1 MDVKQV
7 YSLVKEG
14 LVGVEENFK
23 TLAADKSGAFPEL
36 HKMLEHILCGGGK
49 VVRPLLALHSGSL
62 YKYQHE
68 KLVYMAS
75 ASELMHIAT
84 LVHDDAIDKAN
95 VRRGRATINSIWGV
109 DRAIIFGDYLFAKAA
124 QFAVATGS
132 LRVVGLFAETLEAI
146 SHGELRQG
154 FSAYQINQTFDDY
167 LERITGK
174 TAALFAL
181 ATEGG
186 AVLGEASEENIQSM
200 RDYGINLGIS
210 FQIVDDI
217 LDFTASEKELG
228 KPVAS
233 DLIQGTMTLPSMML
247 LQRFPGEDNPV
258 RRIFNNEGDSRENVK
273 EAIDLLNGSDIIED
287 CYKMASEYSE
297 KARRNLDNMPDTNN
311 RQALT
316 ALADFV
322 VKRNK

>member
-14 LVGVEENFK
+14 LTGVEGNFK
-23 TLAADKSGAFPEL
+23 TLASDKSETFPEL
-36 HKMLEHILCGGGK
+36 HKMLNHILCGGGK
-49 VVRPLLALHSGSL
+49 VVRPLLAFHSGSL
-62 YKYQHE
+62 FNYNHE

-95 VRRGRATINSIWGV
+95 MRRGRATINSIWGV

-124 QFAVATGS
+124 QFAVSTGS
-132 LRVVGLFAETLEAI
+132 LRVVGLFAETLAAI

-154 FSAYQINQTFDDY
+154 FSAYKLNQTFDEY

-186 AVLGEASEENIQSM
+186 AVLGEASEESIKSL
-200 RDYGINLGIS
+200 RDFGINLGVS

-247 LQRFPGEDNPV
+247 LERFPGDNPV
-258 RRIFNNEGDSRENVK
+258 KRIFNHEGDSKKNVE
-273 EAIDLLNGSDIIED
+273 EAIDLLKKSDIIED
-287 CYKMASEYSE
+287 CYKMASDYSE
-297 KARRNLDNMPDTNN
+297 KARRNLDAMPDTKN
-311 RQALT
+311 RQALL

-322 VKRNK
+322 VKRSK

>member
-1 MDVKQV
+1 
-7 YSLVKEG
+7 
-14 LVGVEENFK
+14 
-23 TLAADKSGAFPEL
+23 
-36 HKMLEHILCGGGK
+36 MLSHILCSGGK
-49 VVRPLLALHSGSL
+49 VVRPLLAFHSGSL
-62 YKYQHE
+62 YDYNHE
-68 KLVYMAS
+68 KLDYMAS

-124 QFAVATGS
+124 GFAVSTGS

-154 FSAYQINQTFDDY
+154 FSSYKLNQTFDEY

-186 AVLGEASEENIQSM
+186 AVLGGASEEGIQSL
-200 RDYGINLGIS
+200 RDFGINLGIS

-233 DLIQGTMTLPSMML
+233 DLVQGTMTLPAMML
-247 LQRFPGEDNPV
+247 LERFPGDNPV
-258 RRIFNNEGDSRENVK
+258 KRIFNNEGDSKENVR
-273 EAIDLLNGSDIIED
+273 EAIDLLKSSNIIGD
-287 CYKMASEYSE
+287 CYQKASEYSE
-297 KARRNLDNMPDTNN
+297 KARRNLDAVPDTKN
-311 RQALT
+311 RQALV

-322 VKRNK
+322 VKRSK

>member
-7 YSLVKEG
+7 YELVKNG
-14 LVGVEENFK
+14 LTGVEDNFK
-23 TLAADKSGAFPEL
+23 ALAFEKSKSFPEL
-36 HKMLEHILCGGGK
+36 HKMLSHILCGGGK
-49 VVRPLLALHSGSL
+49 VVRPLLAFHSGSL
-62 YKYQHE
+62 FNYNHD
-68 KLVYMAS
+68 KLIYMAS

-95 VRRGRATINSIWGV
+95 MRRGRATINSIWGV

-154 FSAYQINQTFDDY
+154 FSAYKLNQTFDEY

-186 AVLGEASEENIQSM
+186 AVLGEASEDSIKSL
-200 RDYGINLGIS
+200 RDFGINLGIS

-233 DLIQGTMTLPSMML
+233 DLVQGTMTLPSMML
-247 LQRFPGEDNPV
+247 LERFPGDNPV
-258 RRIFNNEGDSRENVK
+258 RRIFNNEGDSHENVK
-273 EAIDLLNGSDIIED
+273 EAIALLNSSGIIEE
-287 CYKMASEYSE
+287 CYKMASQYSE
-297 KARRNLDNMPDTNN
+297 KARRNLDTMPDTKN
-311 RQALT
+311 RQALI

-322 VKRNK
+322 VRRSK

>member
-1 MDVKQV
+1 M
-7 YSLVKEG
+7 
-14 LVGVEENFK
+14 
-23 TLAADKSGAFPEL
+23 
-36 HKMLEHILCGGGK
+36 
-49 VVRPLLALHSGSL
+49 RPLLALHSGSL

-154 FSAYQINQTFDDY
+154 FSAYQIKQTFDDY

-247 LQRFPGEDNPV
+247 LNASRAIIPSGVSSQ
-258 RRIFNNEGDSRENVK
+258 EGDSRENVK

-287 CYKMASEYSE
+287 CYKMASEYRE
-297 KARRNLDNMPDTNN
+297 KARRNLDNMPDTKN

-316 ALADFV
+316 VLADFV

>member
-7 YSLVKEG
+7 YSLVKDG
-14 LVGVEENFK
+14 LTGVEDNFSL
-23 TLAADKSGAFPEL
+23 LASSKSEAFPEL
-36 HKMLEHILCGGGK
+36 HKMLSHILCGGGK

-62 YKYQHE
+62 YKYDRE

-84 LVHDDAIDKAN
+84 LVHDDAIDKAS

-109 DRAIIFGDYLFAKAA
+109 DRAIIFGDFLFARAA
-124 QFAVATGS
+124 QFAVSTGS
-132 LRVVGLFAETLEAI
+132 LRVVRLFAETLEAI
-146 SHGELRQG
+146 SYGEMKQG
-154 FSAYQINQTFDDY
+154 FSAYKLNQTFDEY
-167 LERITGK
+167 IERISGK

-186 AVLGEASEENIQSM
+186 AVLGGASEESIQSL

-217 LDFTASEKELG
+217 LDFTATEKELG

-233 DLIQGTMTLPSMML
+233 DLIQGTMTLPSMMVL
-247 LQRFPGEDNPV
+247 ERFPGDNPV
-258 RRIFNNEGDSRENVK
+258 RRIFNHEGDSRENVK
-273 EAIDLLNGSDIIED
+273 EAISLLKKSTIIEE
-287 CYKMASEYSE
+287 CYKMASEYSD
-297 KARRNLDNMPDTNN
+297 KALCSLREMPDNKN
-311 RQALT
+311 RQALM
-316 ALADFV
+316 ALSDFV

>member
-1 MDVKQV
+1 VDVKQV
-7 YSLVKEG
+7 YELVKEG
-14 LVGVEENFK
+14 LSGVEDNFK
-23 TLAADKSGAFPEL
+23 ALAAEKSKSFPEL
-36 HKMLEHILCGGGK
+36 HKMLSHILCSGGK
-49 VVRPLLALHSGSL
+49 VVRPLLAFHSGSL
-62 YKYQHE
+62 YNYNHE

-124 QFAVATGS
+124 GFAVSTGS
-132 LRVVGLFAETLEAI
+132 LRVVGFFAETLEAI

-154 FSAYQINQTFDDY
+154 FSSYKLNQTFDEY

-186 AVLGEASEENIQSM
+186 AVLGGASEEGVQSL
-200 RDYGINLGIS
+200 RDFGINLGIS

-233 DLIQGTMTLPSMML
+233 DLVQGTMTLPSMML
-247 LQRFPGEDNPV
+247 LERFPGNDNPV
-258 RRIFNNEGDSRENVK
+258 RRIFNNEGDSRESVK
-273 EAIDLLNGSDIIED
+273 EAINLLKSSSIIED
-287 CYKMASEYSE
+287 CYQKASEYSE
-297 KARRNLDNMPDTNN
+297 KARRNLDAVPDNKS
-311 RQALT
+311 RQALM

-322 VKRNK
+322 VKRSK

>member
-1 MDVKQV
+1 VDVKQV
-7 YSLVKEG
+7 YELVKEG
-14 LVGVEENFK
+14 LTGVEDEFK
-23 TLAADKSGAFPEL
+23 VLASSESDTFPEL
-36 HKMLEHILCGGGK
+36 HKMLSHILCGGGK

-62 YKYQHE
+62 YDYNHE

-95 VRRGRATINSIWGV
+95 MRRGRATINSIWGV

-124 QFAVATGS
+124 EFAVATGS
-132 LRVVGLFAETLEAI
+132 LRVVGLFSETLGAI

-154 FSAYQINQTFDDY
+154 FSAYKLEQTFDEY

-186 AVLGEASEENIQSM
+186 AVLGGASEESIKAL
-200 RDYGINLGIS
+200 RDFGINLGIS

-217 LDFTASEKELG
+217 LDFTATEKELG

-247 LQRFPGEDNPV
+247 LERYPGDNPV
-258 RRIFNNEGDSRENVK
+258 KRIFNHDGDSHENVR
-273 EAIDLLNGSDIIED
+273 EAIDLLRKSSIIED
-287 CYKMASEYSE
+287 CYKVASDYSE
-297 KARRNLDNMPDTNN
+297 KARRNLHDIPDNKN
-311 RQALT
+311 RQALL

>member
-1 MDVKQV
+1 VDIKQV
-7 YSLVKEG
+7 YELVKKG
-14 LVGVEENFK
+14 LIGVEDNFRALSDSK
-23 TLAADKSGAFPEL
+23 VDTFPEL
-36 HKMLEHILCGGGK
+36 HEMLSHILCGGGK

-62 YKYQHE
+62 YNYNHE

-84 LVHDDAIDKAN
+84 LVHDDAIDKSSM
-95 VRRGRATINSIWGV
+95 RRGRATINSIWGV

-124 QFAVATGS
+124 EFAVATGS
-132 LRVVGLFAETLEAI
+132 LRVVGLFSETLEAI
-146 SHGELRQG
+146 SYGELRQG
-154 FSAYQINQTFDDY
+154 FSAYNLNQTFDEY

-186 AVLGEASEENIQSM
+186 AILGGAGEESIHYL
-200 RDYGINLGIS
+200 RDFGINLGIA

-217 LDFTASEKELG
+217 LDFTATEKELG

-247 LQRFPGEDNPV
+247 LERFPGDNPV
-258 RRIFNNEGDSRENVK
+258 KRVFNHEGDSHENVR
-273 EAIDLLNGSDIIED
+273 EAIDLLKDSSIIED
-287 CYKMASEYSE
+287 CYRIASEYSE
-297 KARRNLDNMPDTNN
+297 KARCNLQNLPDNKN
-311 RQALT
+311 RQALL

-322 VKRNK
+322 VERNK

>member
-1 MDVKQV
+1 MDIKQV
-7 YSLVKEG
+7 YTLVKEG
-14 LVGVEENFK
+14 LVGVEDNFK
-23 TLAADKSGAFPEL
+23 ALASAKIETFPEL
-36 HKMLEHILCGGGK
+36 HKMLEHILSGGGK
-49 VVRPLLALHSGSL
+49 VVRPLLAFHSGSL
-62 YKYQHE
+62 FNYNHE

-124 QFAVATGS
+124 QFAVSTES
-132 LRVVGLFAETLEAI
+132 LQVVGFFAETLAAI

-154 FSAYQINQTFDDY
+154 FSAYKLNQTFDEY
-167 LERITGK
+167 LERIIGK

-186 AVLGEASEENIQSM
+186 AVLGGASEQDVKSL
-200 RDYGINLGIS
+200 RDFGINLGIS

-233 DLIQGTMTLPSMML
+233 DLMQGTMTLPSMML
-247 LQRFPGEDNPV
+247 LERFPGDNPV
-258 RRIFNNEGDSRENVK
+258 RRIFNNEGDSKKNVA
-273 EAIDLLNGSDIIED
+273 EAIDLLKKSDIIED
-287 CYKMASEYSE
+287 CYSKATEYSE
-297 KARRNLDNMPDTNN
+297 KARRNLDTIPDNKN
-311 RQALT
+311 RQALM

-322 VKRNK
+322 VKRSK

>member
-1 MDVKQV
+1 VDVKQV

-14 LVGVEENFK
+14 LIGVEEKFQV
-23 TLAADKSGAFPEL
+23 LASSKSESFPEL
-36 HKMLEHILCGGGK
+36 HKMLTHILCGGGK

-62 YKYQHE
+62 YNYNRE

-124 QFAVATGS
+124 EFAVATGS
-132 LRVVGLFAETLEAI
+132 LRVVSLFAETLEAI

-154 FSAYQINQTFDDY
+154 FSAYKLDQTLDEY

-186 AVLGEASEENIQSM
+186 AVLGGASEESIKSL
-200 RDYGINLGIS
+200 RDFGINLGIS

-217 LDFTASEKELG
+217 LDFTATEKELG

-233 DLIQGTMTLPSMML
+233 DLIQGTMTLPSMKL
-247 LQRFPGEDNPV
+247 LERFPGDNPV
-258 RRIFNNEGDSRENVK
+258 KRIFNHEGDNQKNVR
-273 EAIDLLNGSDIIED
+273 EAIELLHSSNIIEE
-287 CYKMASEYSE
+287 CYQMASDYSE
-297 KARRNLDNMPDTNN
+297 KARYNLQKVTDNKN
-311 RQALT
+311 RQALM

>member
-14 LVGVEENFK
+14 LTGVEENFQV
-23 TLAADKSGAFPEL
+23 LALSKSESFPEL
-36 HKMLEHILCGGGK
+36 HKMLSHILCGGGK

-62 YKYQHE
+62 YNYNRE

-109 DRAIIFGDYLFAKAA
+109 DRAIIFGDFLFAKAA
-124 QFAVATGS
+124 GFAVATGS
-132 LRVVGLFAETLEAI
+132 LRVVGLFSETLEAI

-154 FSAYQINQTFDDY
+154 FSAYRLNQTFDEY

-186 AVLGEASEENIQSM
+186 AVLGGASEESITSL
-200 RDYGINLGIS
+200 RDFGINLGIS
-210 FQIVDDI
+210 FQIIDDI
-217 LDFTASEKELG
+217 LDFTATEKELG

-233 DLIQGTMTLPSMML
+233 DLVQGTMTLPSMML
-247 LQRFPGEDNPV
+247 LERFPGDNPV
-258 RRIFNNEGDSRENVK
+258 KRIFNHEGDDQKNVR
-273 EAIDLLNGSDIIED
+273 EAIELLHSSKIIEE
-287 CYKMASEYSE
+287 CYHLASDYSE
-297 KARRNLDNMPDTNN
+297 KARCNLQQMPDNKN
-311 RQALT
+311 RQALM

>member
-1 MDVKQV
+1 VDVKQV
-7 YSLVKEG
+7 YELVKEG
-14 LVGVEENFK
+14 LTGVEEKFK
-23 TLAADKSGAFPEL
+23 ALASSKSDSFPEL
-36 HKMLEHILCGGGK
+36 HKMLSHILCGGGK

-62 YKYQHE
+62 YNYDRE

-95 VRRGRATINSIWGV
+95 MRRGRATINSIWGV

-124 QFAVATGS
+124 KFAVDTGS
-132 LRVVGLFAETLEAI
+132 LRVVGLFSETLEAI

-154 FSAYQINQTFDDY
+154 FSAYKLNQTFDEY
-167 LERITGK
+167 LGRITGK

-186 AVLGEASEENIQSM
+186 AVLGGASEESIKSL
-200 RDYGINLGIS
+200 RDFGINLGIS

-217 LDFTASEKELG
+217 LDFTATEKELG

-247 LQRFPGEDNPV
+247 LERFPGDNPV
-258 RRIFNNEGDSRENVK
+258 KRIFNHEGDDQKNVK
-273 EAIDLLNGSDIIED
+273 EAIKLLKSSKIIEE
-287 CYKMASEYSE
+287 CYQMASDYSD
-297 KARRNLDNMPDTNN
+297 KAKQNLKDMPDNKN
-311 RQALT
+311 RQALM

>member
-1 MDVKQV
+1 VDIKQV
-7 YSLVKEG
+7 YSLVKDG
-14 LVGVEENFK
+14 LTGVEDKFK
-23 TLAADKSGAFPEL
+23 VLASEKSKTFPEL
-36 HKMLEHILCGGGK
+36 HKMLEQILGSGGK

-62 YKYQHE
+62 YNYQHE
-68 KLVYMAS
+68 KLVNMAS

-109 DRAIIFGDYLFAKAA
+109 DRAIIFGDYLFAKASL
-124 QFAVATGS
+124 FAIATGN

-146 SHGELRQG
+146 SHGELKQG
-154 FSAYQINQTFDDY
+154 FSSFQINQTFDDY

-186 AVLGEASEENIQSM
+186 AVLGGASEEEIKAM

-217 LDFTASEKELG
+217 LDFTASENELG

-247 LQRFPGEDNPV
+247 LERFPGDNPV
-258 RRIFNNEGDSRENVK
+258 RRIFKDEGDKQENVK
-273 EAIDLLNGSDIIED
+273 EAISLLKSTDIIDE
-287 CYKMASEYSE
+287 CYDTASKYSNMA
-297 KARRNLDNMPDTNN
+297 RHNLDAVADGKN
-311 RQALT
+311 RQALL
-316 ALADFV
+316 ALTDFV

>member
-1 MDVKQV
+1 VDVKQV

-14 LVGVEENFK
+14 LVGVEDNFK
-23 TLAADKSGAFPEL
+23 TLAVDKSDSFPEL

-62 YKYQHE
+62 YNYNRE
-68 KLVYMAS
+68 KLAYMAS

-124 QFAVATGS
+124 QFAVSTGS

-186 AVLGEASEENIQSM
+186 AVLGEASEEDIQSM

-247 LQRFPGEDNPV
+247 LERFPGDNPV
-258 RRIFNNEGDSRENVK
+258 RRIFNNEGDNHENVK
-273 EAIDLLNGSDIIED
+273 EAIDLLNGSHIIED
-287 CYKMASEYSE
+287 CYRMASEYSE
-297 KARRNLDNMPDTNN
+297 KALRNLDNMPDTKN

-322 VKRNK
+322 VKRSK